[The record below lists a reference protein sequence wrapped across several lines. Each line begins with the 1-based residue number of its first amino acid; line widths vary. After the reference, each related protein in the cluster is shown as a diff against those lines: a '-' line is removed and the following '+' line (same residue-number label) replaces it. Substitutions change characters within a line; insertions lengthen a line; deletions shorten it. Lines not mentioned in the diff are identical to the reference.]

1 METGQAILNRALG
14 HNAMVYSGSTNDGG
28 VNAQLTRPAVELTRS
43 MEGPGPRGP
52 ESVAM
57 EISSPASAPTLICL
71 SPDLSGP
78 VTGLPSL
85 SAVKIGRPYKEALER
100 VLEDLERR
108 GVKLSQKELVERLI
122 LLAVNER
129 EFLERALRRPVSGE
143 EVRKLLDELE
153 TDLGVEDTKAHMV
166 KSLYGG
172 SG

>member
-1 METGQAILNRALG
+1 
-14 HNAMVYSGSTNDGG
+14 
-28 VNAQLTRPAVELTRS
+28 
-43 MEGPGPRGP
+43 
-52 ESVAM
+52 
-57 EISSPASAPTLICL
+57 
-71 SPDLSGP
+71 
-78 VTGLPSL
+78 L

-100 VLEDLERR
+100 VLEDLARR